1 MTADKLARVYVK
13 IRDARVELKNEFD
26 KKDAELK
33 ADLDT
38 IASQLLEICK
48 QTNADTLKT
57 SGGTVMRTVKTRYWT
72 SDWEAMYDLIAN
84 TGELG
89 LLEQRIHQGNMKEYL
104 KDNPEKL
111 PIGLNVDSRY
121 DVIVRRAK

>member
-13 IRDARVELKNEFD
+13 IRDARAQLKNDFD
-26 KKDAELK
+26 QKDAELK

-72 SDWEAMYDLIAN
+72 SDWEAMYNLIAD

>member
-13 IRDARVELKNEFD
+13 IRDARVELKNDFD

>member
-13 IRDARVELKNEFD
+13 IRDARDALKTDYET
-26 KKDAELK
+26 KDAELK
-33 ADLDT
+33 EDLDSV
-38 IASQLLEICK
+38 AEKLLEICK
-48 QTNADTLKT
+48 ETGADTLKT
-57 SGGTVMRTVKTRYWT
+57 SGGTVMRSVRTRYWT

-89 LLEQRIHQGNMKEYL
+89 LLERRIHQGNMKEWL
-104 KDNPEKL
+104 QENPDKV

-121 DVIVRRAK
+121 DITVRRAK

>member
-33 ADLDT
+33 EDLDM

-48 QTNADTLKT
+48 GTNADTLKT

-72 SDWEAMYDLIAN
+72 SDWEAMYNLIAD

-89 LLEQRIHQGNMKEYL
+89 LLEQRIHQGNMKEFL
-104 KDNPEKL
+104 KENPEKL

>member
-13 IRDARVELKNEFD
+13 IRDARVELKNDFD

-38 IASQLLEICK
+38 VASQLLEICK

-72 SDWEAMYDLIAN
+72 SDWEAMYNLIAD

>member
-13 IRDARVELKNEFD
+13 IRDARVELKNDFD

-72 SDWEAMYDLIAN
+72 SDWEAMYNLIAD